1 MSEAQL
7 VSVVIEVNGRSIAA
21 RVEPRLLLVD
31 FLRDNAGVKS
41 TRIACEEG
49 ACGACTVELNG
60 RTVKSCLVLAV
71 GADGGHV
78 ATVESLSQGREL
90 SPLQEAFVGCNAM
103 QCGYCTAGM
112 VMSARAFLKS
122 RGDAPFSDEDIRHA
136 LSGNLCRCTGY
147 LNILQAVKV
156 AAGRAEPF
164 ARADAPLP
172 AGAAWIG
179 QPVARRED
187 RRLVAGRGR
196 YCDNYSDSHSLHA
209 VAVRAERA
217 HARIRHIDTARAKD
231 MPGVHLVMTGA
242 EAQSHWNPIVA
253 TIDMVTLNLP
263 HRYAMAV
270 DKVIFYGEPLALVV
284 ADTPYQAEDAARAVT
299 VEYEDLPVNVDALAA
314 ATVGADSAALVYPAW
329 QTNLQIEHRFSHGDV
344 DGAFAAADL
353 VVDEHIVSH
362 RFGSQPLETRVVLAS
377 FEPGDERLTVRS
389 STQIPHQTRMYLSKI
404 FGLPETRIQVLAD
417 DVGGAF
423 GAKLSVDCELLPVL
437 ASIMLGRPV
446 MWFESRSEWMH
457 SGPAA
462 RDYHT
467 RSRAAFRRDGSLL
480 AMETDILA
488 DMGVDGAER
497 AAGLGMP
504 LNGGNY
510 APGPYVL
517 DTYRTHIRCVVTNKA
532 PYSAYRG
539 YGKDLANMLM
549 ERVLDQAAERLEIDP
564 LEIRRRNLLRR
575 YPHQVVTGPIIEHGS
590 VRESLD
596 RLAEVMDVPGLRAEQ
611 ARALA
616 EGRHLGLCMVPY
628 IEPSGFAFPG
638 SAFQNYES
646 VAMRIQSDGSVRVMT
661 GMQNIGQ
668 GIETSYAQVVAD
680 ALGAPLQDV
689 SIAWGDTTSTPW
701 GSGTFSSRG
710 AMFAVGAIVDA
721 ADKLRSR
728 MLTGAANL
736 LGVERAAIV
745 VDNGVFRHPPSGKAM
760 SFAELAYACY
770 VQPGSDVVLAGADA
784 PLLEAIGTYRHPQVN
799 WTPDA
804 LGRIQ
809 VYSGHA
815 NGAAGAL
822 VEVDVETGRVD
833 VLKIWMVADH
843 GVVLNPLVLA
853 GQIKGGVVQQL
864 GGTLYEVYDYDEHG
878 RPRASTLKEY
888 GMPTVW
894 AAPEIEIHHL
904 STPAT
909 SNRIGSKGGGEDG
922 CIATSTVLMGAV
934 EDALRPLG
942 VKVMSSPLSP
952 SRIRAMIEAASG
964 TAP

>member
-1 MSEAQL
+1 MNEPQRI
-7 VSVVIEVNGRSIAA
+7 SVVIEVNGRSIAA

-90 SPLQEAFVGCNAM
+90 SPLQEAFVACNAM

-112 VMSARAFLKS
+112 VMSARAFLS
-122 RGDAPFSDEDIRHA
+122 QRGDAPFSDEDIRHA

-156 AAGRAEPF
+156 AAGHAAPY
-164 ARADAPLP
+164 AREALTLEE
-172 AGAAWIG
+172 GESWVG

-196 YCDNYSDSHSLHA
+196 YCDNDGDNHSLHA
-209 VAVRAERA
+209 VAVRAQRA
-217 HARIRHIDTARAKD
+217 HALIRHIDTARAKD

-263 HRYAMAV
+263 HRYAMAI
-270 DKVIFYGEPLALVV
+270 DKVIFHGEPLALVV
-284 ADTPYQAEDAARAVT
+284 ADTAYQAEDAARAVR
-299 VEYEDLPVNVDALAA
+299 VEYEELPVNVDAEQAA
-314 ATVGADSAALVYPAW
+314 ATGADSAALIYPAW
-329 QTNLQIEHRFSHGDV
+329 QSNLQFEHRFAHGDV
-344 DGAFAAADL
+344 DGVFAGAEL
-353 VVDEHIVSH
+353 VVDEHIVAQ
-362 RFGSQPLETRVVLAS
+362 RIGAQPLETRVVFAN
-377 FEPGDERLTVRS
+377 FDAGDESLVVRT
-389 STQIPHQTRMYLSKI
+389 STQIPHQTRMYLSRI

-437 ASIMLGRPV
+437 ASILLGRPV
-446 MWFESRSEWMH
+446 KWFESRSEWMH
-457 SGPAA
+457 AGPAA
-462 RDYHT
+462 RDYQA
-467 RSRAAFRRDGSLL
+467 RSRAAFQRDGRLL

-497 AAGLGMP
+497 VAGLGMP

-510 APGPYVL
+510 APGPYQL
-517 DTYRTHIRCVVTNKA
+517 DVYRTHVRCVVTNKA

-539 YGKDLANMLM
+539 YGKDLANLLM
-549 ERVLDQAAERLEIDP
+549 ERVLDQAAARLGIDP
-564 LEIRRRNLLRR
+564 IEIRRRNLLNR
-575 YPHQVVTGPIIEHGS
+575 YPHQVVTGPIIEKGS
-590 VRESLD
+590 IAESLEK
-596 RLAEVMDVPGLRAEQ
+596 LVAVMDVPALREQQ

-616 EGRHLGLCMVPY
+616 QGRHLGICLVPY

-680 ALGAPLQDV
+680 ALGAPFKDV
-689 SIAWGDTTSTPW
+689 TIAWGDTTATPW

-721 ADKLRSR
+721 ADKLRAR

-736 LGVERAAIV
+736 LGVERAGIV
-745 VDNGVFRHPPSGKAM
+745 IANGEFRHAASGQHM
-760 SFAELAYACY
+760 TFAELAYACY

-799 WTPDA
+799 WTPDEF
-804 LGRIQ
+804 GRVQ

-815 NGAAGAL
+815 NGAEGAL
-822 VEVDVETGRVD
+822 VEVDVETGRVE

-864 GGTLYEVYDYDEHG
+864 GGTLYEVYDYDEQG

-904 STPAT
+904 TTPSTST
-909 SNRIGSKGGGEDG
+909 KVGSKGGGEDG
-922 CIATSTVLMGAV
+922 CIATTTVLMGAV

-942 VKVMSSPLSP
+942 VKVMTSPLSP
-952 SRIRAMIEAASG
+952 ARVRAMIEAASG
-964 TAP
+964 G

>member
-1 MSEAQL
+1 MSEPQRI
-7 VSVVIEVNGRSIAA
+7 SVVIEVNGRSITA

-41 TRIACEEG
+41 TRIGCEEG
-49 ACGACTVELNG
+49 ACGACTVALNG
-60 RTVKSCLVLAV
+60 RTVKSCLMLAV

-78 ATVESLSQGREL
+78 ASVESLGQGRDL
-90 SPLQEAFVGCNAM
+90 SPLQEAFVACNAM

-112 VMSARAFLKS
+112 VMSAQAFLNQ
-122 RGDAPFSDEDIRHA
+122 RGDAAFSDDDIRHA

-147 LNILQAVKV
+147 LNIIQAVKV
-156 AAGRAEPF
+156 AAGRAEPY
-164 ARADAPLP
+164 ARADLPLS
-172 AGAAWIG
+172 AGESWIG
-179 QPVARRED
+179 QPLARRED

-196 YCDNYSDSHSLHA
+196 YCDNYGDSHSLHA

-217 HARIRHIDTARAKD
+217 HARIKHIDTARAND

-242 EAQSHWNPIVA
+242 EAKAHWKPIVA
-253 TIDMVTLNLP
+253 TIDMVSLNLP

-270 DKVIFYGEPLALVV
+270 DKVIFYGEPVALVV
-284 ADTPYQAEDAARAVT
+284 AESAYQAEDAARAVL
-299 VEYEDLPVNVDALAA
+299 VEYADLPVNVDAVQAA
-314 ATVGADSAALVYPAW
+314 AASADRAALIYPEW
-329 QTNLQIEHRFSHGDV
+329 QTNLQLEYRFAHGDV
-344 DGAFAAADL
+344 DGAFASADL

-362 RFGSQPLETRVVLAS
+362 RIGAQPLETRVVFAN
-377 FEPGDERLTVRS
+377 FDTGDESLVVRT
-389 STQIPHQTRMYLSKI
+389 STQIPHQTRMYLAKV
-404 FGLPETRIQVLAD
+404 FGIPETRVQVLAG
-417 DVGGAF
+417 DVGGGF
-423 GAKLSVDCELLPVL
+423 GAKLSVDCEFLPVL
-437 ASIMLGRPV
+437 ASILLGRPV
-446 MWFESRSEWMH
+446 KWFESRSEWMH
-457 SGPAA
+457 AGPAA
-462 RDYHT
+462 RDYQT
-467 RSRAAFRRDGSLL
+467 RSRAAFRRDGTLL

-510 APGPYVL
+510 APGPYQL
-517 DTYRTHIRCVVTNKA
+517 DIYRTHVRCVVTNKA

-539 YGKDLANMLM
+539 YGKDLANMLI
-549 ERVLDQAAERLEIDP
+549 ERLLDQAADRLEIDP
-564 LEIRRRNLLRR
+564 IEIRRRNLLKR
-575 YPHQVVTGPIIEHGS
+575 YPHQVVTGPIIEQGS
-590 VRESLD
+590 IRESLEK
-596 RLAEVMDVPGLRAEQ
+596 LVEVMNVPALRAAQ
-611 ARALA
+611 AHALA
-616 EGRHLGLCMVPY
+616 SGRHLGIAMVPY

-680 ALGAPLQDV
+680 ALGAPFKDV
-689 SIAWGDTTSTPW
+689 TIAWGDTTSTPW

-710 AMFAVGAIVDA
+710 AMFAVGAIGDV
-721 ADKLRSR
+721 ADKLRAR
-728 MLTGAANL
+728 MLTGAANMF
-736 LGVERAAIV
+736 GVERAGIV
-745 VDNGVFRHPPSGKAM
+745 IDNGVFRHTASARHM

-799 WTPDA
+799 WTPDE

-809 VYSGHA
+809 VYAGHA
-815 NGAAGAL
+815 NGAEGAL
-822 VEVDVETGRVD
+822 VEVDVETGRVE
-833 VLKIWMVADH
+833 VLKIWLVADH

-864 GGTLYEVYDYDEHG
+864 GGTLYEVYDYDAQG
-878 RPRASTLKEY
+878 KPRASTLKDY

-894 AAPEIEIHHL
+894 AAPDIEIHHL
-904 STPAT
+904 TTPSTST
-909 SNRIGSKGGGEDG
+909 KVGSKGGGEDG

-934 EDALRPLG
+934 EDALRPLR

-952 SRIRAMIEAASG
+952 ARIRAMIEAASG
-964 TAP
+964 G